1 MTAPPQHRYLHIDAT
16 GIDFDVVYSYDSGD
30 VVFESVR
37 VFGADYL
44 PCGPNLVD
52 FLHTLVVLDD
62 STPPNGVRYLA
73 TILEDLPP
81 P

>member
-1 MTAPPQHRYLHIDAT
+1 VTAPHRYIHQDDT
-16 GIDFDVVYSYDSGD
+16 GVAFDVTYSIDGGD
-30 VVFESVR
+30 ILFEAVH
-37 VFGADYL
+37 VLGADYL

-52 FLHTLVVLDD
+52 FLHSLVVLDG